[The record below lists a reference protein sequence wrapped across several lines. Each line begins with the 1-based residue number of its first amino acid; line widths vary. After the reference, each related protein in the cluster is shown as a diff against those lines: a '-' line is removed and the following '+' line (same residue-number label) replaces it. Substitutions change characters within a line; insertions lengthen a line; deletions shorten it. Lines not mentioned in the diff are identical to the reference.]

1 MRIKVFMREERRV
14 GVGVGVG
21 HIFIA
26 EQITAY
32 PGAFARMAAF
42 YLPLL
47 SRVIVNAWEEIAEF
61 NFLLLM
67 AMYQRGPFLVS
78 ANRIVSSILL
88 AKLYVMSGMFRQ
100 NSHAVHH
107 GPAR

>member
-1 MRIKVFMREERRV
+1 VRIKVFMREERRVGV

-78 ANRIVSSILL
+78 ANRIVGRDSNLVLWYALL
-88 AKLYVMSGMFRQ
+88 FG
-100 NSHAVHH
+100 
-107 GPAR
+107 

>member
-1 MRIKVFMREERRV
+1 MRITVFMREERR
-14 GVGVGVG
+14 VGVGVG

-47 SRVIVNAWEEIAEF
+47 SRVIVNAWEEIA
-61 NFLLLM
+61 
-67 AMYQRGPFLVS
+67 
-78 ANRIVSSILL
+78 
-88 AKLYVMSGMFRQ
+88 
-100 NSHAVHH
+100 
-107 GPAR
+107 

>member
-1 MRIKVFMREERRV
+1 MNGPSGICYTLKVKSRFVRITVFMREERRV

-47 SRVIVNAWEEIAEF
+47 SRVIVNAWEEIA
-61 NFLLLM
+61 
-67 AMYQRGPFLVS
+67 
-78 ANRIVSSILL
+78 
-88 AKLYVMSGMFRQ
+88 
-100 NSHAVHH
+100 
-107 GPAR
+107 